1 MCDLYTPKIL
11 KDPFLYFPLQGWDFG
26 IPILV
31 FSGAQQVAA
40 QPTTLL
46 LICSSFCRENDH
58 SLLADCCRI
67 LDASEAGYCSRP
79 SEYYRRKNCTQSD
92 EQSEKKGNY
101 SQQEHRV
108 AFVATTCNHAAIA
121 T

>member
-1 MCDLYTPKIL
+1 MDASPNNGYPVIWKIL
-11 KDPFLYFPLQGWDFG
+11 G
-26 IPILV
+26 
-31 FSGAQQVAA
+31 
-40 QPTTLL
+40 LL
-46 LICSSFCRENDH
+46 SSPNSREIDRPR
-58 SLLADCCRI
+58 LADCCRI

-79 SEYYRRKNCTQSD
+79 SEYYRRKNCTHRD